1 LGIYEAI
8 FEMKSPRPLTN
19 FRNFGGDE
27 ISRKK
32 WKTGNAEKKQ
42 SSNNHTK
49 IKPKFE
55 NNELE
60 QLN

>member
-1 LGIYEAI
+1 
-8 FEMKSPRPLTN
+8 MKSPRPLTN